1 VQGTLATKT
10 FFKIEVWT
18 RIGSFQYPQKKNRSL
33 RHKLRAVVND
43 TALAIGGDPAEYAFD
58 PHPDLC
64 FAWVADNLGGHLG
77 AFIELDDGEHIW
89 PAGGELVGCSLD
101 DRERD
106 YRPLPGKLVVN
117 DLSFP
122 AAIGTEGPRGE
133 EVAVTGLALCSDQ
146 VVTLGDLSPESCNG
160 HF

>member
-1 VQGTLATKT
+1 MNPDWFIPVSA
-10 FFKIEVWT
+10 
-18 RIGSFQYPQKKNRSL
+18 KKENRSL

-43 TALAIGGDPAEYAFD
+43 TALAIGGDPAEDAFD
-58 PHPDLC
+58 PHADLC
-64 FAWVADNLGGHLG
+64 FARVADNLRCHLG
-77 AFIELDDGEHIW
+77 AFIKLDDSEYIRS
-89 PAGGELVGCSLD
+89 AGGELVRGCLD

-106 YRPLPGKLVVN
+106 YGPLPGKLVVH

-133 EVAVTGLALCSDQ
+133 EVTATGLALRTNQ
-146 VVTLGDLSPESCNG
+146 VVTLRDLSPESCYG